1 MSEHI
6 RKAKPDDASRIA
18 EIEIFNYR
26 LNFYPIFKDDGYY
39 FGELNVRDMIKEY
52 ESNCELIGQ
61 TFIYDDG
68 AVKGFIRVD
77 SSEIKKLFVEPVLQS
92 MHIGEKLLAFAVDS
106 LGADMLYALEENRRA
121 ISFYE
126 RHGFVSTKEK
136 LPVDETDRYLIKM
149 ILKK

>member
-77 SSEIKKLFVEPVLQS
+77 GSEIKKLFVEPVLQG
-92 MHIGEKLLAFAVDS
+92 MHIGEKLLAFAVS
-106 LGADMLYALEENRRA
+106 SRR
-121 ISFYE
+121 F
-126 RHGFVSTKEK
+126 R
-136 LPVDETDRYLIKM
+136 L
-149 ILKK
+149 